1 MNELNILNVNNTD
14 YEIADKQARNDLE
27 TIRGNDVVLDVSF
40 KATYTAESKTLTL
53 SLDVQ
58 KGGVL

>member
-14 YEIADKQARNDLE
+14 YEIADKQARNNLE

-40 KATYTAESKTLTL
+40 KAAYTAESKTLTL